1 MWKGVIT
8 TSLRF
13 NRNPIRRVGKNW
25 INEKAIRRP
34 WWLLRYSYIIFSKQ
48 QKLGSCLH
56 FLNNLCLTK
65 SSSCQ
70 DDLLCMC
77 LIRHLLKMTLWN
89 KSVMNQYYKWY
100 VNLQNIQIL
109 HLLLF
114 TSSHMISL
122 CCASIICTVWENNSS
137 QAYNKSL
144 ILHAW
149 DNLIVITAKNM
160 REYWFP
166 LTGH

>member
-34 WWLLRYSYIIFSKQ
+34 WWLLRYSYLIFSKQ

-70 DDLLCMC
+70 DNLLRMC

-122 CCASIICTVWENNSS
+122 YCASIICTVWENNSS
-137 QAYNKSL
+137 QACKKSL